1 MVLYFYM
8 HILFQVYEMVNNS
21 NSEIIHTDNL
31 QPGYK
36 YSFIVKLDLSLRST
50 SSDLCPYH
58 QKCLV
63 EGKRDIL
70 LRAWQKRKE
79 TNIIEHF
86 LCVRHLGRHKC
97 YLISNLILAVLPFY
111 IWRKRRD
118 FMRFSNLPKVSY
130 MVRDGMRYVS
140 KQPIGCGKIK
150 LLTFSW
156 SHFWDYH
163 CESLQSLHFYNFL
176 WFLDLLSL

>member
-1 MVLYFYM
+1 MLELNQVEWNVYKNFLKKAQSSFMALYFYVHM
-8 HILFQVYEMVNNS
+8 LFQVYEIVDYS

-63 EGKRDIL
+63 KGKRDIL

-86 LCVRHLGRHKC
+86 LCVRHLGRHRC
-97 YLISNLILAVLPFY
+97 YLISNLIIAASFLHMKKT
-111 IWRKRRD
+111 KR
-118 FMRFSNLPKVSY
+118 
-130 MVRDGMRYVS
+130 
-140 KQPIGCGKIK
+140 
-150 LLTFSW
+150 LL
-156 SHFWDYH
+156 
-163 CESLQSLHFYNFL
+163 EVQ
-176 WFLDLLSL
+176 